1 MSRTYKD
8 KPYKFVNPEQDWDYR
23 HIGTPHTREYRVYSE
38 GCWKWVE
45 YDTVYWLKKPGV
57 LTKKKKHK
65 DTEHH
70 WMGTP
75 GHWTHT
81 PSHWTHI
88 MMNRPQRA
96 RENQSLRCI
105 YDLEDFDFVDTGRKP
120 HIYYW

>member
-8 KPYKFVNPEQDWDYR
+8 RPSKIKYPESYSHDR
-23 HIGTPHTREYRVYSE
+23 VHIPGTWHSIELPTTRA
-38 GCWKWVE
+38 
-45 YDTVYWLKKPGV
+45 KKP
-57 LTKKKKHK
+57 KHV

-75 GHWTHT
+75 
-81 PSHWTHI
+81 SYWTHI

-120 HIYYW
+120 HVYYW

>member
-8 KPYKFVNPEQDWDYR
+8 KPYKFMNPEQDWEYR
-23 HIGTPHTREYRVYSE
+23 HTGTPHTREYRVYSE

-45 YDTVYWLKKPGV
+45 YDRVYWLKKPGV

-70 WMGTP
+70 WMT
-75 GHWTHT
+75 T
-81 PSHWTHI
+81 PSWWTR
-88 MMNRPQRA
+88 MYMRRPQRV
-96 RENQSLRCI
+96 RENQQLRNI
-105 YDLEDFDFVDTGRKP
+105 RDIDEFDFVDTGRKP